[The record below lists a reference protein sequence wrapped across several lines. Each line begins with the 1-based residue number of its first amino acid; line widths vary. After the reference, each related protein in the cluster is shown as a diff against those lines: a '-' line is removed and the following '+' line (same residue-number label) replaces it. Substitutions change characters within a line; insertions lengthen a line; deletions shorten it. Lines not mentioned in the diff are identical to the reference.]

1 VARDDQHT
9 AESGPSGGEAP
20 TTVADP
26 PLIASGRRL
35 GERYRLRHPL
45 GHGGMASV
53 WLADDER
60 LRRPVAI
67 KVISEALAHDDEYAG
82 RFRREAKVAARLQ
95 HPNLVAIYDFD
106 AGPRPYLVMEYID
119 GGDLAGRL
127 AAGEA
132 PDPERL
138 GRELL
143 AALRHIH
150 GAGVVHRDI
159 KPQNVLLDADGR
171 ARLTD
176 FGIAQPRDA
185 TALTKT
191 GHVIGTERYL
201 APEVQRG
208 DEATERSDLYA
219 LGVLLSE
226 VAPEGA
232 GAGFWALAERL
243 RDPEPEARPRS
254 AAAAL
259 ALMERDDET
268 LPLGEAT
275 RPLAVAPE
283 PEPRFEA
290 VPTPRR
296 PATESPLSRAFEPP
310 ERTRA
315 SRMKALGALAVALT
329 AVAVV
334 VGLALGAGGGEEGSA
349 GAGEPQATN
358 DEPANDRAQG
368 GGGGADQAAEPATD
382 SAETAT
388 PQQDAVAETG
398 GGPVDGVALND
409 DGFALIGQGRYDEAI
424 PILERARNVL
434 AESGDETT
442 YNYATYNLATAYLGA
457 GRPEDAIPLLQERMQ
472 FDDGQLGEVRATL
485 EEAYAAAGQ
494 TSSGGVE
501 GDDGQ
506 SGSGKKESRGVDGSE
521 SKGGGPPPWANN
533 D

>member
-20 TTVADP
+20 AAVTDP

-60 LRRPVAI
+60 LARPVAI

-82 RFRREAKVAARLQ
+82 RFRREAKVAAGLQ

-106 AGPRPYLVMEYID
+106 AGQRPYLVMEYIH

-150 GAGVVHRDI
+150 RAGVVHRDI

-226 VAPEGA
+226 VAPQGA

-243 RDPEPEARPRS
+243 RDPEPEARPSS

-268 LPLGEAT
+268 PPLGEAT

-283 PEPRFEA
+283 PERRFEPA
-290 VPTPRR
+290 ATPRR
-296 PATESPLSRAFEPP
+296 PATEAPLSRAFEPP
-310 ERTRA
+310 DRTRS
-315 SRMKALGALAVALT
+315 SRMKALGALAVAVA
-329 AVAVV
+329 AVAVA

-358 DEPANDRAQG
+358 DEPANGQVESGSG
-368 GGGGADQAAEPATD
+368 GGGNADQGAVPASD
-382 SAETAT
+382 PAETAAHE
-388 PQQDAVAETG
+388 PESPADTG
-398 GGPVDGVALND
+398 GGVDGAALD
-409 DGFALIGQGRYDEAI
+409 AQGLALIEQGRYEEAI
-424 PILERARNVL
+424 PILERARKVL

-457 GRPEDAIPLLQERMQ
+457 GRPHDAIPLLQERLE
-472 FDDGQLGEVRATL
+472 FDDGQLAEVRATL
-485 EEAYAAAGQ
+485 DEAYAAAGQ
-494 TSSGGVE
+494 PPPSDQDE
-501 GDDGQ
+501 GE
-506 SGSGKKESRGVDGSE
+506 SGSEESGGVDGSE
-521 SKGGGPPPWANN
+521 GEGGGPPPWANN